1 MSIKVSSPFDEIFL
15 TCSLNVL
22 LNESVYSVGFV
33 KITSSIVILC
43 KFSDSEY
50 AKDVVWVI
58 PSIVIFISFIL
69 FFSSYIYSIVSVFWS
84 FWMTSFVKFPI
95 KS

>member
-1 MSIKVSSPFDEIFL
+1 MSIKVSSPFNEIFL

-50 AKDVVWVI
+50 AKDVV
-58 PSIVIFISFIL
+58 
-69 FFSSYIYSIVSVFWS
+69 
-84 FWMTSFVKFPI
+84 
-95 KS
+95 